1 MIKVSDYI
9 AEFLADH
16 GVREV
21 FMVTGGGAMHLDD
34 ALGHSKRLRAT
45 YHHHEQA
52 CAMAAEAYSRIHN
65 IPACVCATCGPG
77 ATNVMT
83 GVLCAYMES
92 LPMIVLTGQVRTQ
105 ITVRST
111 GLPLRTMGV
120 QEYDV
125 TKSAAPMTKYAVMVE
140 RAEDIRYHLEKA
152 MFLSMYGRRGPV
164 WLDVPMDIQAARVEP
179 QELKSFDP
187 EEEGLKCVP
196 SIPDETITKILE
208 ILLRA
213 ERPLIFGGF
222 GIRASGAYDLFK
234 ELVTRLGIPVID
246 GMSSVDLMEE
256 DHPLYAGRSGMTGS
270 RAGNFALQNCDVLL
284 SMGSRQSIHQTGFS
298 FDTWAREA
306 YTIINDIDINEIRKP
321 NLHVDLPV
329 CGDVRELITKL
340 LDRTEG
346 DGIFAVDEWIERIH
360 EWRRKYPIVTE
371 SEKGPQPD
379 GLANTYRFYDVLSD
393 LMKEDDI
400 LCVSCGT
407 SRVAGSQ
414 TFRIKKGQRFI
425 TNSSTASM
433 GYGLPAVE
441 GLARACEGK
450 DITLVTG
457 EGSFMMNM
465 QEMQTIRTNNMPVR
479 IFMVCNGGYHSI
491 RQTQNA
497 FFGKPLIGIGPESGD
512 LSFPDTGKI
521 ADCFGFSYGECM
533 SNETIAKDLARAMK
547 LPLPALIRVE
557 VTTTQKTEPKAA
569 SRKLADGTMVSS
581 PLEDMAP
588 FLSRE
593 ELRANM
599 LIPLTPDEDTD

>member
-9 AEFLADH
+9 AEFLAEN
-16 GVREV
+16 GVKEV

-34 ALGHSKRLRAT
+34 ALGHSKRLRTT

-52 CAMAAEAYSRIHN
+52 CAMAAEAYSRIRN
-65 IPACVCATCGPG
+65 IPACVCVTCGPG
-77 ATNVMT
+77 AVNVMT
-83 GVLCAYMES
+83 GVLCAWMES

-111 GLPLRTMGV
+111 GLDIRTMGV
-120 QEYDV
+120 QEFDV
-125 TKSAAPMTKYAVMVE
+125 TKSAAAMTKYAVMVDK
-140 RAEDIRYHLEKA
+140 AEDIRYHLEKA
-152 MFLSMYGRRGPV
+152 MFLTMYGRRGPV
-164 WLDVPMDIQAARVEP
+164 WLDIPMDIQAARVDPDEMRT
-179 QELKSFDP
+179 FDP
-187 EEEGLKCVP
+187 AAEGLLTVP
-196 SIPDETITKILE
+196 SISDETVTKTLE
-208 ILLRA
+208 MLLRA

-222 GIRASGAYDLFK
+222 GIRASGAYDQFK
-234 ELVTRLGIPVID
+234 ELVDRLGVPVID

-270 RAGNFALQNCDVLL
+270 RAGNFALQNCDLLL
-284 SMGSRQSIHQTGFS
+284 SLGSRQSIHQTGFS

-306 YTIINDIDINEIRKP
+306 YTIINDIDMNEIRKP

-329 CGDVRELITKL
+329 WGDVKEFIGKL

-346 DGIFAVDEWIERIH
+346 EGIFAVPEWIEKIH
-360 EWRRKYPIVTE
+360 EWRRRYPIVSE
-371 SEKGPQPD
+371 EEKGPQPD
-379 GLANTYRFYDVLSD
+379 GLANTYRFYDLLSEE
-393 LMKEDDI
+393 LREDDI

-414 TFRIKKGQRFI
+414 TFRVKKGQRFI

-433 GYGLPAVE
+433 GYGLPAAE
-441 GLARACEGK
+441 GLARACEGRE
-450 DITLVTG
+450 ITLVTG

-465 QEMQTIRTNNMPVR
+465 QEMQTIRTNDLPVR
-479 IFMVCNGGYHSI
+479 IFMICNGGYHSI

-497 FFGKPLIGIGPESGD
+497 FFGKPLVGIGPESGD
-512 LSFPDTGKI
+512 LSFPEVRKL
-521 ADCFGFSYGECM
+521 ADCFGMSYGECLA
-533 SNETIAKDLARAMK
+533 NETLAEDLNRAMS

-588 FLSRE
+588 FLPRE

-599 LIPLTPDEDTD
+599 LIPLTPDEEHD

>member
-1 MIKVSDYI
+1 MIKISDYI

-111 GLPLRTMGV
+111 GLDLRTMGV

-234 ELVTRLGIPVID
+234 ELVVRLGIPVID

-284 SMGSRQSIHQTGFS
+284 SLGSRQSIHQTGFS
-298 FDTWAREA
+298 FDTWARDA

-340 LDRTEG
+340 LERTEG
-346 DGIFAVDEWIERIH
+346 DGLFAVDEWIARIH

-433 GYGLPAVE
+433 GYGLPAAE

-512 LSFPDTGKI
+512 LSFPDTKKV

-533 SNETIAKDLARAMK
+533 SNETIAEDLARAME

-588 FLSRE
+588 FLPRE

>member
-105 ITVRST
+105 VTVRST
-111 GLPLRTMGV
+111 GLTLRTMGV

-125 TKSAAPMTKYAVMVE
+125 TKSAVPMTKYAVMVE
-140 RAEDIRYHLEKA
+140 KAEDIRYHLEKA

-346 DGIFAVDEWIERIH
+346 DGIFAVDEWIARIH

-533 SNETIAKDLARAMK
+533 SNETIAEDLARAME